1 MSCKHPHFDPT
12 CHSCHRSSEIA
23 RDIVDGIGALVG
35 IAFVILLVS
44 VL

>member
-1 MSCKHPHFDPT
+1 MDCKHPHFDPT
-12 CHSCHRSSEIA
+12 CDSCNRGHELA
-23 RDIVDGIGALVG
+23 RDIVDGLGALVG